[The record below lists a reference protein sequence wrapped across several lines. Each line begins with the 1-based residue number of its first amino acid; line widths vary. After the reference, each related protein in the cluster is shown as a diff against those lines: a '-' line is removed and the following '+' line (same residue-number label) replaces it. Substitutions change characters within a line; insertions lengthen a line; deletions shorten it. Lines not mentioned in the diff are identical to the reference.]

1 MKIMLGWRHSKV
13 REDSPSLMGS
23 PALVSL
29 GIYLVWFFYNILLDG
44 VAWVLVLVAPAH
56 LGLSPHSGA
65 GSVSCLGG
73 RGLLERDE
81 TQMWWDAPMG
91 AEEA

>member
-1 MKIMLGWRHSKV
+1 MKLPLGWRHFNA
-13 REDSPSLMGS
+13 RDDNPSLLGP

-29 GIYLVWFFYNILLDG
+29 GIYLVWFFYDFLLNG
-44 VAWVLVLVAPAH
+44 FPWVLVLVVPAH
-56 LGLSPHSGA
+56 LGLSSHGGA

-81 TQMWWDAPMG
+81 TQMWWDAPMS
-91 AEEA
+91 AEET